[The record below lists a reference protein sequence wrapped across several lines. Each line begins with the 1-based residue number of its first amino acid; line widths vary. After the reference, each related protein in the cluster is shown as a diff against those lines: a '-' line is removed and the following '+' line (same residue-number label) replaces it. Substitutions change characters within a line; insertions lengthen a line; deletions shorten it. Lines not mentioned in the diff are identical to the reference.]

1 MKNKLKHIFFASALM
16 AAATNFTAC
25 SLDEVNPGEFT
36 MDSLAETEETYE
48 KIINN
53 CYFAMERYFYGA
65 SGASGIESNN
75 WMAMTEATT
84 DLWTYQRN
92 KSTSYT
98 QWFWFYAG
106 ASPNTTYTD
115 NFWEGL
121 FMMVIIGAIIVIGVI
136 YLLLKRHESRMVLIA
151 AGILMAVIAGK
162 PMAALDAF
170 AKSMTNAGLITS
182 VCSCMGFAMVMKYTG
197 CDKHLVVAIGK
208 VLKKMGFM
216 LIPGATIATFIINIA
231 IPSAAGCSAAVGVI
245 FIPILMSAGIH
256 PAMAAAAVK
265 SGTYGSMLNPGLVHN
280 GVIAKLSN
288 VEITEVITHH
298 MMADIVGVIIA
309 ATTLTILAIFLKEN
323 KGYLPEG
330 GNDAVAEDLKINP
343 LYALMPLLPVIILLV
358 GSTGMA
364 PILKMG
370 VPQAM
375 LIGALLSL
383 AVTRSNPT
391 KLTKSF
397 FDGMGDAYANI
408 IGIIISVGV
417 FVSGMQSLGLVKAL
431 INWMLESTGIV
442 KIAATFGPFILAM
455 ISGSGD
461 AATVAFNEAV
471 TPHAAQFGLQAID
484 MGSMAALGGTLGRTM
499 SPIAGATII
508 CAGIAGVDPME
519 VCKRNA
525 LGITLALL
533 AGMVI
538 LLF

>member
-1 MKNKLKHIFFASALM
+1 M
-16 AAATNFTAC
+16 
-25 SLDEVNPGEFT
+25 
-36 MDSLAETEETYE
+36 
-48 KIINN
+48 
-53 CYFAMERYFYGA
+53 
-65 SGASGIESNN
+65 
-75 WMAMTEATT
+75 
-84 DLWTYQRN
+84 
-92 KSTSYT
+92 
-98 QWFWFYAG
+98 
-106 ASPNTTYTD
+106 
-115 NFWEGL
+115 
-121 FMMVIIGAIIVIGVI
+121 
-136 YLLLKRHESRMVLIA
+136 
-151 AGILMAVIAGK
+151 
-162 PMAALDAF
+162 
-170 AKSMTNAGLITS
+170 
-182 VCSCMGFAMVMKYTG
+182 
-197 CDKHLVVAIGK
+197 
-208 VLKKMGFM
+208 
-216 LIPGATIATFIINIA
+216 
-231 IPSAAGCSAAVGVI
+231 
-245 FIPILMSAGIH
+245 
-256 PAMAAAAVK
+256 
-265 SGTYGSMLNPGLVHN
+265 
-280 GVIAKLSN
+280 
-288 VEITEVITHH
+288 
-298 MMADIVGVIIA
+298 
-309 ATTLTILAIFLKEN
+309 
-323 KGYLPEG
+323 
-330 GNDAVAEDLKINP
+330 AEDLKINP

>member
-1 MKNKLKHIFFASALM
+1 
-16 AAATNFTAC
+16 
-25 SLDEVNPGEFT
+25 
-36 MDSLAETEETYE
+36 
-48 KIINN
+48 
-53 CYFAMERYFYGA
+53 
-65 SGASGIESNN
+65 
-75 WMAMTEATT
+75 
-84 DLWTYQRN
+84 
-92 KSTSYT
+92 
-98 QWFWFYAG
+98 
-106 ASPNTTYTD
+106 
-115 NFWEGL
+115 
-121 FMMVIIGAIIVIGVI
+121 MMVIIGSIIVIGVI
-136 YLLLKRHESRMVLIA
+136 YFLLKRNESRMVLIA
-151 AGILMAVIAGK
+151 AGLLMAIIAGK

-170 AKSMTNAGLITS
+170 AKSMANAGLITS

-208 VLKKMGFM
+208 VLKKMGFL

-245 FIPILMSAGIH
+245 FIPILMASGIH

-288 VEITEVITHH
+288 VDITTVISNH
-298 MMADIVGVIIA
+298 MPADIIGVVIA
-309 ATTLTILAIFLKEN
+309 ATTLTIIAILLKEN
-323 KGYLPEG
+323 KGYVAP
-330 GNDAVAEDLKINP
+330 NAVNAEESEMKIKGF
-343 LYALMPLLPVIILLV
+343 YALMPLLPVIILLI
-358 GSTGMA
+358 GATGKVPM
-364 PILKMG
+364 LKMG
-370 VPQAM
+370 VPHAM
-375 LIGALLSL
+375 VIGAIVSL
-383 AVTRSNPT
+383 AVTRTNPT

-417 FVSGMQSLGLVKAL
+417 FVSGMESLGLVQSL

-471 TPHAAQFGLQAID
+471 TPHAAQFGLRAID
-484 MGSMAALGGTLGRTM
+484 MGSMASLGGTLGRTM

>member
-1 MKNKLKHIFFASALM
+1 
-16 AAATNFTAC
+16 
-25 SLDEVNPGEFT
+25 
-36 MDSLAETEETYE
+36 
-48 KIINN
+48 
-53 CYFAMERYFYGA
+53 
-65 SGASGIESNN
+65 
-75 WMAMTEATT
+75 
-84 DLWTYQRN
+84 
-92 KSTSYT
+92 
-98 QWFWFYAG
+98 
-106 ASPNTTYTD
+106 
-115 NFWEGL
+115 
-121 FMMVIIGAIIVIGVI
+121 MMVIIGAIIVIGVI

-245 FIPILMSAGIH
+245 FIPILMS
-256 PAMAAAAVK
+256 AVK